1 MAGKVTIYWGKPIN
15 IDRKVSYNRPDMVV
29 IDFAIPMDH
38 YVKENME
45 EKLISTW
52 IWQLRLEDNLW

>member
-1 MAGKVTIYWGKPIN
+1 
-15 IDRKVSYNRPDMVV
+15 MVV

-38 YVKENME
+38 YVQENME

-52 IWQLRLEDNLW
+52 IWQLRLEGNLW